1 METGN
6 RRFWPIEVAVT
17 RPIDIEGLTRD
28 RDQLLA
34 EACQYES
41 CGDSIVLSRE
51 LWAAAGEEQ
60 EQRREADP
68 WEDKLRSVKG
78 VVYEGEERLLSNEI
92 LSINIGI
99 PIDRQKNSDL
109 KRVGEAMRSL
119 GWSGPKVLRVGEKL
133 GRGYWRQAQALVT

>member
-1 METGN
+1 M
-6 RRFWPIEVAVT
+6 
-17 RPIDIEGLTRD
+17 TRD

-34 EACQYES
+34 EACRLEAE
-41 CGDSIVLSRE
+41 GASIVLPKE
-51 LWAAAGEEQ
+51 LWAAAGEQQ

-68 WEDKLRSVKG
+68 WEDKLRSVEG
-78 VVYEGEERLLSNEI
+78 VICEVGDQKEEERILSADL

-99 PIDRQKNSDL
+99 PIDRQKSQDL